1 MQAEPTVEPLG
12 HPVPVSLSPSS
23 MGTFTSCP
31 LSFRFSY
38 IERLPE
44 PPSAPASK
52 GTLVHL
58 ALQHLMWRP
67 PAERTIEAALLDL
80 DRARA
85 ELEAH
90 PEFAELELTEEE
102 WAGFHA
108 DAAVL
113 VRRYFEMEDPT
124 AVRVLG
130 VELRVSATTSEG
142 VTIRGIIDRLEL
154 DADGELVVTDYKTG
168 SAPSEGWEQQSMAG
182 VHVYS
187 LLCERMFGRR
197 PARVQLLYLSRPERI
212 VTAPSDQSL
221 RGVEVK
227 SGAVMRAVR
236 TACARDDFRPRTS
249 ALCSYCSFQ
258 EFCPAYGGNPE
269 LARPTLL
276 ARQAEREGR
285 PQLPFV
291 FV

>member
-1 MQAEPTVEPLG
+1 
-12 HPVPVSLSPSS
+12 
-23 MGTFTSCP
+23 
-31 LSFRFSY
+31 
-38 IERLPE
+38 
-44 PPSAPASK
+44 
-52 GTLVHL
+52 
-58 ALQHLMWRP
+58 
-67 PAERTIEAALLDL
+67 
-80 DRARA
+80 
-85 ELEAH
+85 
-90 PEFAELELTEEE
+90 
-102 WAGFHA
+102 
-108 DAAVL
+108 
-113 VRRYFEMEDPT
+113 
-124 AVRVLG
+124 
-130 VELRVSATTSEG
+130 
-142 VTIRGIIDRLEL
+142 
-154 DADGELVVTDYKTG
+154 
-168 SAPSEGWEQQSMAG
+168 
-182 VHVYS
+182 
-187 LLCERMFGRR
+187 MFGRR